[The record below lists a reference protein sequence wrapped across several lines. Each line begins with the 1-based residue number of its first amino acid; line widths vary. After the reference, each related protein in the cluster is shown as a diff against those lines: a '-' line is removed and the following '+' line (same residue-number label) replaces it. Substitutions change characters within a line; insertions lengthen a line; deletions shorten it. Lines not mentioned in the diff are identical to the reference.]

1 MDGMTALLSKIGGKR
16 MKRVLWLLLAL
27 CLLAAGGAAQSVPL
41 TDYAPGQMIDVGF
54 HDPAVFLSGCTLE
67 SGKGFILV
75 DSQFY
80 GGYLLRSTGRIVRDT
95 ITGGITLLEGDRAEV
110 TAQDENSC
118 EVRIWNDRVS
128 RTYAFALAPTQVSPD
143 RWVLKSHTCRKD
155 GRVFSAQFGHDRV
168 QAVETT
174 AVGTEE
180 YTAYYAFYA
189 EANNLDHE
197 RIPASIADVKRLEKA
212 YPVAAVS
219 PDDPGT
225 RVNLRKAPSAKSER
239 VGSLYSGTRLRIRE
253 ITDDGWA
260 KISVGDMDAYIS
272 TDYLTFGAALEQ
284 VPDARPTAKL
294 PDREWVEVSRKP
306 YRGGGGT
313 VTQVRGG
320 QQVSVIGEYN
330 GEWRMV
336 QENEWQN
343 TFFIQASQL
352 R

>member
-1 MDGMTALLSKIGGKR
+1 MNAKGKR
-16 MKRVLWLLLAL
+16 LLAAAMLL
-27 CLLAAGGAAQSVPL
+27 CLTAAGGAAQSVPL

-80 GGYLLRSTGRIVRDT
+80 GGYLLRSTGRIARDT
-95 ITGGITLLEGDRAEV
+95 ISAGIPLPEGDSAEV

-118 EVRIWNDRVS
+118 EVRIWNERES
-128 RTYAFALAPTQVSPD
+128 RAYAFAFEPTQVSPD
-143 RWVLKSHTCRKD
+143 RWVLKSYTCRED
-155 GRVFSAQFGHDRV
+155 GRVFSAQFGHDRI
-168 QAVETT
+168 QAAETT
-174 AVGTEE
+174 AAGTEE
-180 YTAYYAFYA
+180 YTAYYEFYA

-197 RIPASIADVKRLEKA
+197 RIPTSIKDVKRLEKA

-219 PDDPGT
+219 PENPES

-239 VGSLYSGTRLRIRE
+239 VGSLYSGTRLHIRE

-284 VPDARPTAKL
+284 VPDARPAAKL

-336 QENEWQN
+336 QEQEWQN
-343 TFFIQASQL
+343 TFFIRASQL

>member
-1 MDGMTALLSKIGGKR
+1 MGGMTALLPRTGGKR
-16 MKRVLWLLLAL
+16 MKRVLWLLLLL
-27 CLLAAGGAAQSVPL
+27 CLMAAGGAAQSVPL

-95 ITGGITLLEGDRAEV
+95 ISAGIPLPEGDSAEV

-118 EVRIWNDRVS
+118 EVRIWNERES
-128 RTYAFALAPTQVSPD
+128 RAYAFAFEPLQVSPD
-143 RWVLKSHTCRKD
+143 RWVLKSYTCRED
-155 GRVFSAQFGHDRV
+155 GRVFSAQFGHDRI
-168 QAVETT
+168 QAAETT
-174 AVGTEE
+174 AAGTEE
-180 YTAYYAFYA
+180 YTAYYEFYA

-197 RIPASIADVKRLEKA
+197 RIPASIKDVKRLEKA

-239 VGSLYSGTRLRIRE
+239 VGSLYSGTRLHIRE

-284 VPDARPTAKL
+284 VPDARPAAKL
-294 PDREWVEVSRKP
+294 PDEEWVEVSRKP

-336 QENEWQN
+336 QEQEWQN
-343 TFFIQASQL
+343 TFFIRASQL

>member
-1 MDGMTALLSKIGGKR
+1 
-16 MKRVLWLLLAL
+16 MKRVLWLLLLL

-67 SGKGFILV
+67 SGEGFILV
-75 DSQFY
+75 DSQFN
-80 GGYLLRSTGRIVRDT
+80 GGYVLRSTGRIARDT
-95 ITGGITLLEGDRAEV
+95 ISDGIPIPEGDSAEV

-118 EVRIWNDRVS
+118 EVRIFNAQES
-128 RTYAFALAPTQVSPD
+128 RSYLFALEPTQVAPD
-143 RWVLKSHTCRKD
+143 RWVLKSYACRRDGHT
-155 GRVFSAQFGHDRV
+155 FSARFGHDRV
-168 QAVETT
+168 QAVEMT
-174 AVGTEE
+174 AAGTEE
-180 YTAYYAFYA
+180 YTAYYEFYA
-189 EANNLDHE
+189 EANNLSHE
-197 RIPASIADVKRLEKA
+197 KIPASIADVKRLEKA

-219 PDDPGT
+219 PDDPGS
-225 RVNLRKAPSAKSER
+225 RVNLRKAPSVKSER

-284 VPDARPTAKL
+284 VPDARPAAKL

-336 QENEWQN
+336 QEQEWQN
-343 TFFIQASQL
+343 TFFIQANQL